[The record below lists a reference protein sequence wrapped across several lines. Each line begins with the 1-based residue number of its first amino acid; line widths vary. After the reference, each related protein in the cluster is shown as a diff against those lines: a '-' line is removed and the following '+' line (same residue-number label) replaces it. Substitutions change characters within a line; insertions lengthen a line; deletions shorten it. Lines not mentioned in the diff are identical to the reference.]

1 MVKFEMETKKNES
14 SNKIF
19 NTICAIIT
27 IVLIIF
33 IVVELI
39 NCTKKEEKYYNIKDV
54 MIYDDLEL
62 VVNNVSDREYATEE
76 FNGYLISVNFTV
88 KNNGTSEFKLD
99 PDRIYLKTEDRGEKY
114 KRVIYLG
121 DTIFYE
127 EVLPGGTHNYSLSY
141 KSPYQLTEKNYVIVF
156 FC

>member
-99 PDRIYLKTEDRGEKY
+99 PDRIYLKTEDRGESIK
-114 KRVIYLG
+114 
-121 DTIFYE
+121 E
-127 EVLPGGTHNYSLSY
+127 
-141 KSPYQLTEKNYVIVF
+141 
-156 FC
+156 